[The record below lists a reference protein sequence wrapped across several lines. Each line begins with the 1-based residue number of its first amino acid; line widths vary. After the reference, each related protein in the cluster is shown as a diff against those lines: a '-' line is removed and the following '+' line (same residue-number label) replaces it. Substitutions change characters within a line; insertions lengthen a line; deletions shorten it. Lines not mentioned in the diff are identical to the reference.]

1 MSMRDRWLDE
11 GLAVLAE
18 RGAKG
23 VRVDRIAARLG
34 LTKGSFHHHFDG
46 VDDYHRSLLG
56 RYESGAMD
64 AIATAV
70 AAVSDL
76 PAERALVELP
86 SQASFDPRIEAAIRG
101 WAFENEEANTVQA
114 RVDTFRLDALVSL
127 WQRVLHDP
135 ARARTAA
142 LVPHLLMIGASVA
155 LPTPSEKDLDEV
167 FSLLATLV
175 PSVQ

>member
-23 VRVDRIAARLG
+23 VRVDRIAARLK

-46 VDDYHRSLLG
+46 VDDYHRALLG
-56 RYESGAMD
+56 RYESEAMA
-64 AIATAV
+64 AIAAAV

-76 PAERALVELP
+76 PPDRALVELP
-86 SQASFDPRIEAAIRG
+86 SHASFDPRIEAAIRG
-101 WAFENEEANTVQA
+101 WAFESEDAKAVQT
-114 RVDTFRLDALVSL
+114 RVDTVRLDALVSL
-127 WQRVLHDP
+127 WQRILHDSVR
-135 ARARTAA
+135 ARAAA

-155 LPTPSEKDLDEV
+155 LPTPSEKDMQEA

-175 PSVQ
+175 PSVR